1 MNVVNISGAGIPFP
15 TPVFSTATAVGTR
28 SMRTMDYHIKQPK
41 GVTYNVNVQRE
52 LAAGWGMMVG
62 YAGSRGY
69 DLVSAIEGNPVVPV
83 VRADGSLFFPA
94 GRHGRIRRGA
104 ASTTGGPTGAPRI
117 TRSRRA

>member
-1 MNVVNISGAGIPFP
+1 
-15 TPVFSTATAVGTR
+15 
-28 SMRTMDYHIKQPK
+28 MRTMDYHIKQPK
-41 GVTYNVNVQRE
+41 GVTYNLNVQRE

-94 GRHGRIRRGA
+94 GASRHKTARG
-104 ASTTGGPTGAPRI
+104 SNHYPKAPRRPPGDP
-117 TRSRRA
+117 RSIEPTERD